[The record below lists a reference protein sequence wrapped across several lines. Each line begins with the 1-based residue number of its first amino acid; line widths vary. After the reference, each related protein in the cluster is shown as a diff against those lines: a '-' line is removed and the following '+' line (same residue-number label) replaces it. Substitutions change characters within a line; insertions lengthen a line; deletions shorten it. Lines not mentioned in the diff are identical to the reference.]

1 MESPDLPLLRC
12 TWDPGSIAFPAKRG
26 RSLLPPPPA
35 PPQLVPVR
43 ASRARLTVEAAVVMR
58 EQADRGTRE
67 RRADELAKHN
77 LSPLLRAA
85 ARERAPRA
93 EIASPNR
100 KRALRMLAEESS
112 ADAIIS
118 SLLAAESFADA
129 VRSTH
134 PSAAYGGAPPAS
146 TAFTSSAAV
155 LPAVVARSAVAREL
169 RERWAVEH
177 DEAAERQ
184 ARIALWGRM
193 SLSPRRTARGRKS
206 AVSSLSASRVR
217 PPSVRQTE
225 SIAASAPPEPPPEPA
240 KPLPVYAAQLV
251 ESGMS
256 PQRNHR

>member
-118 SLLAAESFADA
+118 SLLAAESFA
-129 VRSTH
+129 
-134 PSAAYGGAPPAS
+134 AYGGAPPAS